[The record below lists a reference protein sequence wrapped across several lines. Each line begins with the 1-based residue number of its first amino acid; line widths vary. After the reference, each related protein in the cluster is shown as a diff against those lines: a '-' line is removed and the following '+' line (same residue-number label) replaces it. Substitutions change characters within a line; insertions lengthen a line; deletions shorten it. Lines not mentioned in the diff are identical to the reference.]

1 MSETINLSFDNSK
14 ITVTDR
20 SKGRMK
26 IAIKFSKEE
35 AEAFKNFT
43 KIKPPGLPDDLFYKQ
58 IFFAGCNQMTQQIE
72 ELITHHKAEI
82 EAKIEAEERASQSS
96 DESTTEDPQTEATDG
111 QSEE

>member
-1 MSETINLSFDNSK
+1 MDKVSFNLDNAKVK
-14 ITVTDR
+14 ITER

-58 IFFAGCNQMTQQIE
+58 IFFAGCNAMTAQIE
-72 ELITHHKAEI
+72 ELIEQHRDKLDADMAAAEAST
-82 EAKIEAEERASQSS
+82 ESPLSEDTEAEV
-96 DESTTEDPQTEATDG
+96 TDG

>member
-1 MSETINLSFDNSK
+1 MSETINLSFNNSK

-58 IFFAGCNQMTQQIE
+58 IFFAGCNAMTAQIE
-72 ELITHHKAEI
+72 ELIEQHRDKLDADMAAAEAST
-82 EAKIEAEERASQSS
+82 ESPLSEDTEAEV
-96 DESTTEDPQTEATDG
+96 TDG